1 MEYMSPN
8 GTSITLSKTQEISQK
23 RRHWAC
29 ECVGSLTA
37 RIPAGGEPPFL
48 GPEEEQQ
55 KLTIVKPT
63 LHALD
68 SCFQLK
74 KKNENNQTFLCSTRL
89 HNIS

>member
-74 KKNENNQTFLCSTRL
+74 KKK
-89 HNIS
+89 